1 MKASNICC
9 RNLCVVSY
17 AVSRNGRRSHPSM
30 HRPLLLDIT
39 SLSMHP
45 SDDLFQ
51 GKHVPVSR
59 PICDHYAGS
68 EKRMRKPLARDL
80 RPPVP
85 IETHAALHEI
95 LGTRTPD
102 EVACLTLWPMYSA
115 AAHCSAIHN
124 SAANSPDSF
133 RYSRA
138 THAKMKIAAACH
150 APGRIASHNGCT
162 GIDDPSAV
170 AVDAIK
176 AAKSKPNQHKSTLH
190 DRACPYV
197 GAVLQIA
204 KRSGQSLPEAAGALM

>member
-1 MKASNICC
+1 
-9 RNLCVVSY
+9 
-17 AVSRNGRRSHPSM
+17 M

-59 PICDHYAGS
+59 PVCDHYAGP
-68 EKRMRKPLARDL
+68 EKHMRKPLARDL

-85 IETHAALHEI
+85 IKTHAALHEI
-95 LGTRTPD
+95 RSTRTPD
-102 EVACLTLWPMYSA
+102 EVVCLPLWPMYSA

-133 RYSRA
+133 RHSRA

-150 APGRIASHNGCT
+150 APVRIASHNGRVD
-162 GIDDPSAV
+162 IDDPLAV
-170 AVDAIK
+170 AVDAIT

-190 DRACPYV
+190 DRACRND